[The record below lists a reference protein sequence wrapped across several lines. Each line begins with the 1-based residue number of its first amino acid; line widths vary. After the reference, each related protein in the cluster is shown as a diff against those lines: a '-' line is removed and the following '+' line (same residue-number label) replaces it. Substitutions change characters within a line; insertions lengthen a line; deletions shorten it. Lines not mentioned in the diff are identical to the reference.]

1 MRPTVNQAFQTGHL
15 WRRDVVLCSFSL
27 PSSLSFSR
35 GILRR
40 FVFRLFP
47 PSLLFTLL
55 KDPIPSSLS
64 SSLSWNVHVYIRRE
78 EKGMGAWNRYMEEW
92 KREGELRKI
101 ERGRERRRFHR
112 WKRHDHDGYEVPRA
126 DVVRSYSWERGWP
139 PLRHSSGVR
148 RFEWR
153 PPAIQKIN
161 LSSRTFPIYG
171 PRLLAEVMN
180 PHRLRLV
187 YYGLAGNRSNIL
199 LSTLAPRKTIPT
211 VLPSTILVY
220 HRLPNLILIVLSLWK
235 FHRRVDVCVEILS
248 KLDRAFRF
256 FANFGNLLFSFGN
269 LPMIPP
275 ITLFSPNYSQF

>member
-1 MRPTVNQAFQTGHL
+1 
-15 WRRDVVLCSFSL
+15 
-27 PSSLSFSR
+27 
-35 GILRR
+35 
-40 FVFRLFP
+40 
-47 PSLLFTLL
+47 
-55 KDPIPSSLS
+55 
-64 SSLSWNVHVYIRRE
+64 
-78 EKGMGAWNRYMEEW
+78 
-92 KREGELRKI
+92 
-101 ERGRERRRFHR
+101 
-112 WKRHDHDGYEVPRA
+112 
-126 DVVRSYSWERGWP
+126 
-139 PLRHSSGVR
+139 
-148 RFEWR
+148 
-153 PPAIQKIN
+153 
-161 LSSRTFPIYG
+161 
-171 PRLLAEVMN
+171 MN

-256 FANFGNLLFSFGN
+256 FANFGNLLFSFGS